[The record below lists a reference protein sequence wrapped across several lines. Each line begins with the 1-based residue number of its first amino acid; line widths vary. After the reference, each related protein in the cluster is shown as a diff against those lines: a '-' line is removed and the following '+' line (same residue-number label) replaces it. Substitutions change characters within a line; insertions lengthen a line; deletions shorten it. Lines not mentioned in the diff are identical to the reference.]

1 MDTEYGIHS
10 EPRAGHW
17 VAWAF
22 SADEARPAGGVIL
35 VGQTQ
40 EEAEANAARWIDR
53 LAEEPSLLRAAPADA
68 DDDASGAVDASQG
81 QESAP

>member
-53 LAEEPSLLRAAPADA
+53 LAEEPSLLRAAPPDA
-68 DDDASGAVDASQG
+68 DDDASGGVDASQG